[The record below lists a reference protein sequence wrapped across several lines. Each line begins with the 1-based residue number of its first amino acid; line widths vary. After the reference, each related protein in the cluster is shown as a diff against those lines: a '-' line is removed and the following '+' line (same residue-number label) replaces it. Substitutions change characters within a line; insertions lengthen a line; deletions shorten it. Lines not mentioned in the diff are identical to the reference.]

1 MTLRFSQEALPRK
14 VLPRGRERPQNDE
27 SPAGRGFRNM
37 RRRGLEPPPG
47 YPGPGPQPGASTNSA
62 IGARATASIALD
74 RLGLSPSAGVGTLCE
89 HMFDGVEEVPNR

>member
-14 VLPRGRERPQNDE
+14 VLPRGRERPENDE

-47 YPGPGPQPGASTNSA
+47 YPGPGPQPGASTNFA

-74 RLGLSPSAGVGTLCE
+74 SI
-89 HMFDGVEEVPNR
+89 GVESVRRGRYLVRTHVRRSRGGAEP